1 MRLGHRA
8 HDTITSRVKGIWK
21 CKGIDSGTVFAEVD
35 MAEGEWTDYDEKV
48 SFINSR
54 EADS

>member
-1 MRLGHRA
+1 MTA
-8 HDTITSRVKGIWK
+8 RVKGIWK

-48 SFINSR
+48 SFLCSR
-54 EADS
+54 ELLANAVPG